1 MKNYYKK
8 TLPFLRSNCLLMLL
22 LCIGTGTAFAQDST
36 VAEQPQPEL
45 KPAVR
50 YSKNTFESIF
60 LLDNQ
65 TVMVPKKGSLEMAIQ
80 HRFGVVNNGVKDMF
94 GLFAPSNIRLGMNYA
109 PLKKLNVGVGLT
121 KERMQVDLNA
131 KYAILL
137 QREDNRMPVS
147 VSYFA
152 NMVIDTR
159 AAENFTYGVHRLSY
173 FNQLM
178 VARKITERL
187 SAQVSG
193 SLSWFNNVEGYV
205 NSKGEIAKKMKNT
218 HVAVAFLGRYKFSNK
233 SAIVINYDQPM
244 TQHPTNNPHPNIAF
258 GLETTTDSHAFH
270 IFAGNYYGIVPQ
282 SNNFFNQNDYTKGQ
296 FVIGFNITRL
306 WAF

>member
-8 TLPFLRSNCLLMLL
+8 TLPFLRSSGLLMLL

-121 KERMQVDLNA
+121 KERMQVDLNDPKSSEVMGWLTGTIKPAMPLGATTNPSNINALMLAWIKQGA
-131 KYAILL
+131 K
-137 QREDNRMPVS
+137 
-147 VSYFA
+147 
-152 NMVIDTR
+152 
-159 AAENFTYGVHRLSY
+159 
-173 FNQLM
+173 
-178 VARKITERL
+178 
-187 SAQVSG
+187 
-193 SLSWFNNVEGYV
+193 NN
-205 NSKGEIAKKMKNT
+205 
-218 HVAVAFLGRYKFSNK
+218 
-233 SAIVINYDQPM
+233 
-244 TQHPTNNPHPNIAF
+244 
-258 GLETTTDSHAFH
+258 
-270 IFAGNYYGIVPQ
+270 
-282 SNNFFNQNDYTKGQ
+282 
-296 FVIGFNITRL
+296 
-306 WAF
+306 